1 MDYREYAKDLLAR
14 KKNLVSAY
22 SSLKTELECLE
33 QEKTACK
40 TAISNLDDNDAEHKI
55 YEERLINILA
65 DIDDCRFRRSVVER
79 ELLKIEKGMNGLTDY
94 QKDLIEGFFIEKTIG
109 IADDLME
116 RWYKER
122 SSLYRD
128 RTRALDTFTRSVY
141 GVLQL

>member
-1 MDYREYAKDLLAR
+1 
-14 KKNLVSAY
+14 
-22 SSLKTELECLE
+22 
-33 QEKTACK
+33 
-40 TAISNLDDNDAEHKI
+40 
-55 YEERLINILA
+55 
-65 DIDDCRFRRSVVER
+65 
-79 ELLKIEKGMNGLTDY
+79 MNGLTDY